1 MTVQL
6 GVVMDP
12 IATIKPHKDSTLAM
26 ALEAQRRGWSLTY
39 LEARDLFARG
49 GEAWGRLRPL
59 SVADD
64 PEHWFT
70 LGGERTAP
78 LSTLD
83 AILMRKDPPFD
94 LEYIYSTYLLEL
106 AERQGVLVVNRPQA
120 LRDHNEKLALTAFPQ
135 CAPSTLVSRER
146 GRLRDFA
153 VAEQEVVIKPLD
165 TMGGGSVFR
174 VRADDPNLSV
184 ILELMTQHDT
194 RTVMAQRYLPAISAG
209 DKRILLVDGEPV
221 PWMLARIPAPGE
233 TRGNLAAGA
242 RAEGRALG
250 PRERWICE
258 QVGPALRARGLL
270 FVGLDVIGD
279 FLTEIN
285 VTSPTGIRELDR
297 QFGLNI
303 AGLLL
308 DAIARRLAPAA
319 HVPPAQPAD

>member
-1 MTVQL
+1 MTIQL
-6 GVVMDP
+6 GVVMDA
-12 IATIKPHKDSTLAM
+12 IATIKPSKDSTLAM
-26 ALEAQRRGWSLTY
+26 ALEAQRRGWALAY
-39 LEARDLFARG
+39 IEQRDLFARD
-49 GEAWGRLRPL
+49 GEAWARMRPL

-64 PEHWFT
+64 RERWFT
-70 LGGERTAP
+70 LGDERTAR
-78 LSTLD
+78 LTTLD
-83 AILMRKDPPFD
+83 ALLMRKDPPFD

-106 AERQGVLVVNRPQA
+106 AERRGLLLVNRPQA
-120 LRDHNEKLALTAFPQ
+120 LRDHNEKLAIAAFPQ
-135 CAPSTLVSRER
+135 CTPPTLVSRER
-146 GRLRDFA
+146 ARLRAFA
-153 VAEQEVVIKPLD
+153 ASEQEVVIKPLD
-165 TMGGGSVFR
+165 TMGGSSVFR

-194 RTVMAQRYLPAISAG
+194 RTVMAQRFVPEISDG
-209 DKRILLVDGEPV
+209 DKRILLVDGVPV

-250 PRERWICE
+250 ARERWICE
-258 QVGPALRARGLL
+258 QVGPTLRERGLL
-270 FVGLDVIGD
+270 FVGLDVIGN

-308 DAIARRLAPAA
+308 DAIASRLAARAPATTPG
-319 HVPPAQPAD
+319 VDG